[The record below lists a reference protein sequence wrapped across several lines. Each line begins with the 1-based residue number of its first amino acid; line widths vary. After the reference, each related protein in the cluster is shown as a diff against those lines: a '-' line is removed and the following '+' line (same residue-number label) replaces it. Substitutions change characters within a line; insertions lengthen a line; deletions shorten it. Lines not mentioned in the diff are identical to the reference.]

1 MVLKPQL
8 LIFDVNET
16 LLDLSPLK
24 TAINGI
30 INDDKAFD
38 DWFTLLIQYA
48 LVETVSGQF
57 RDFGALGKA
66 ALEMVSAKSQI
77 HLSEEEINNCLTKM
91 HSLPAHKEVEEGL
104 MAFQKSGFEMAA
116 LTNGTLKVA
125 NEQLKFAKIDH
136 YFDQVFS
143 VEIVKKYKPHPDTYH
158 HVLDQ
163 MNIPAGKAML
173 IAAHAWDITG
183 AQRAGL
189 QTCFIARPGKVLYPL
204 GDQPTLIAKNLSEA
218 TKVLESLSRSD

>member
-1 MVLKPQL
+1 MVHKPQL

-38 DWFTLLIQYA
+38 DWFNLLIQYA

-57 RDFGALGKA
+57 RDFGELGKA
-66 ALEMVSAKSQI
+66 ALEMISDKFQSQ
-77 HLSEEEINNCLTKM
+77 LSEEEIKTCLTKM
-91 HSLPAHKEVEEGL
+91 THLPAHPDVEEGL
-104 MAFQKSGFEMAA
+104 QAFQKAGFEMAA

-125 NEQLKFAKIDH
+125 NEQLKSAEIDH

-143 VEIVKKYKPHPDTYH
+143 VEIVRKYKPHPDTYQY
-158 HVLDQ
+158 VLDQ

-189 QTCFIARPGKVLYPL
+189 QTCFIARPGKVPYPL
-204 GDQPTLIAKNLSEA
+204 GGSPTLIAKNLSEA
-218 TKVLESLSRSD
+218 SKVLASLNQSE